1 MKIKKMSRRE
11 GRKWAGN
18 AEKWKNLK
26 QKAFS
31 SLRRLIPPIM
41 HVSFSVTLIA
51 QETAKYTF

>member
-1 MKIKKMSRRE
+1 MGRESGKM
-11 GRKWAGN
+11 
-18 AEKWKNLK
+18 EKSETE
-26 QKAFS
+26 AFS